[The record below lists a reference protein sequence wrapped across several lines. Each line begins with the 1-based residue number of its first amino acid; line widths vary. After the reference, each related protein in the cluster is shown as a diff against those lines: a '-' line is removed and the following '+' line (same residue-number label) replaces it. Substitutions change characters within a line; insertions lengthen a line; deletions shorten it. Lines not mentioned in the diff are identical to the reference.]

1 MKFKTLIFGLIFIL
15 FTISSNS
22 EEKVYLCEGYTI
34 KCPEDNGFN
43 KKICKCI
50 PKDLSLQNLE
60 GVTVV
65 EEKKS
70 GLDFTNAT
78 PVTPEMLKEWAET
91 ARNIKGKK
99 LFCKYSNDDLGAA
112 LEFKS
117 LNKVKIS
124 GIDKDEEKIVI
135 INGKYKALSDEVI
148 INYKHKKIDEE
159 LIIDRKKLS
168 IKYSS
173 GSYCELLDDKVNV
186 SDKLSATLNEIILR
200 KSQGN
205 KF

>member
-1 MKFKTLIFGLIFIL
+1 MNKRLIFVFVL
-15 FTISSNS
+15 FLFATNSFS
-22 EEKVYLCEGYTI
+22 EE
-34 KCPEDNGFN
+34 NN
-43 KKICKCI
+43 KIDFSK
-50 PKDLSLQNLE
+50 LE
-60 GVTVV
+60 GVTPVV
-65 EEKKS
+65 EENS
-70 GLDFTNAT
+70 GLDFSKGT

-91 ARNIKGKK
+91 AKNVKGKK
-99 LFCKYSNDDLGAA
+99 LFCKYSSDDTGAA

-124 GIDKDEEKIVI
+124 GIDTDAEKIII

-148 INYKHKKIDEE
+148 INYKHEKSDKE
-159 LIIDRKKLS
+159 LIIDRKSLL

-173 GSYCELLDDKVNV
+173 GSYCELLDDKVDV
-186 SDKLSATLNEIILR
+186 SVKLSAMLNKIILT